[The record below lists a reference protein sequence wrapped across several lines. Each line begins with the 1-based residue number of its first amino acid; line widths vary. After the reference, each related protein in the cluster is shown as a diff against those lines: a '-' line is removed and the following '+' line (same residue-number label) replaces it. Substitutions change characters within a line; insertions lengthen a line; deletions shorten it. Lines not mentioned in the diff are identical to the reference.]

1 MNHLEELEILNYQ
14 SWKFCLLEFS
24 PGVNVILGSSDKG
37 KSSIVR
43 ALNWVCSNRPT
54 GNDFRSNFTKS
65 DTSVTLCMDDSIVCR
80 KKGNKTN
87 VYNLNDSA
95 QNLQALR
102 SDIPDEVKQLT
113 RMESINIQPQHE
125 NYFLLNDT
133 PGQVAKKFNEI
144 AGLKI
149 MDKSLL
155 AINSEIRE
163 LNQEVKTTDATIE
176 TLETK
181 IKKLDWLSSCEKDL
195 LIIERMEEQI
205 HEISYTIDVIGL
217 LETKYREM
225 QEEIDKLPSP
235 DALPLVEDIL
245 DKDDELYET
254 EQNLKNIN
262 QLLVQQSEL
271 DHEIKRLS
279 LFKNVKLS
287 SPDAVRSSIG
297 RLDES
302 IKSMSDLINRFDNI
316 TSDLLDI
323 KPQIKIAEDSLA
335 DFKCET
341 KFCPTCNNPWEGHS
355 NG

>member
-1 MNHLEELEILNYQ
+1 M
-14 SWKFCLLEFS
+14 
-24 PGVNVILGSSDKG
+24 ILGSSDKG

-43 ALNWVCSNRPT
+43 ALNWVCTNRPT

-87 VYNLNDSA
+87 VYNLNDST

-113 RMESINIQPQHE
+113 RIESINIQPQHE

-163 LNQEVKTTDATIE
+163 LNQEVKTTDTTIE

-225 QEEIDKLPSP
+225 KEEIDKLPSP

-254 EQNLKNIN
+254 EQNLKSID

-287 SPDAVRSSIG
+287 SPDAVRLSIG
-297 RLDES
+297 RLDDKIE
-302 IKSMSDLINRFDNI
+302 IINVLINKF
-316 TSDLLDI
+316 TTHSTDLSLS
-323 KPQIKIAEDSLA
+323 KPKILKAKENLE
-335 DFKCET
+335 DFKQRV
-341 KFCPTCNNPWEGHS
+341 KICPTCLQPWR
-355 NG
+355 